1 MPNCLLLSFQC
12 ALSIRVKL
20 SCMLGVFFEEEE
32 ERVGMRISFPN
43 EISARNDEKLPQIS
57 RDKQQFDLVNLLR
70 QNVMH
75 KVL

>member
-1 MPNCLLLSFQC
+1 
-12 ALSIRVKL
+12 
-20 SCMLGVFFEEEE
+20 MLGVLFEVEEEE